1 MTALDQITELADRN
15 KELYYN
21 NEKLLQ
27 LISEILKLNKDKQI
41 DKLIKDYLVTN
52 KCLQYNKMSRETQG
66 LW

>member
-1 MTALDQITELADRN
+1 MPYLFFYTMTALDQITELADRN

-52 KCLQYNKMSRETQG
+52 KCL
-66 LW
+66 